1 MPHCS
6 HGDSSEPCGDA
17 VHAEANAI
25 VYAARY
31 GIKLEGTDIYC
42 THFPCPNCAKLIVNS
57 GIQSVFYITPF
68 RDMEGKKL
76 FDAVNITT
84 TQLLPPSFSVDMMN
98 A

>member
-1 MPHCS
+1 MPHCNH
-6 HGDSSEPCGDA
+6 HGKSDPCTDA

-31 GIKLEGTDIYC
+31 GIRLEGTEIYC
-42 THFPCPNCAKLIVNS
+42 THFPCPACAKLIVNA

-76 FDAVNITT
+76 FDAVNINA
-84 TQLLPPSFSVDMMN
+84 TQLLPPSFSVDMMTP
-98 A
+98 